1 MPRQAPRQ
9 DKTSESTVLVVDD
22 DPWMR
27 TAIGAI
33 LTDAGYLVNLA
44 SNGFTGLRLA
54 RELRPHVIL
63 LDPDL
68 PELSGAAVLDELRQH
83 PATSDLVVILKLP
96 TADAHDLVAEVHQAV
111 AQRSGPVQGTHDA
124 PVRRRRAAVRAVLV

>member
-1 MPRQAPRQ
+1 MLRQALRQ
-9 DKTSESTVLVVDD
+9 NTTSASTVLVVDD

-27 TAIGAI
+27 AEIGAI
-33 LTDAGYLVNLA
+33 LTDAGYAVNLA

-63 LDPDL
+63 LDTEL

-83 PATSDLVVILKLP
+83 PATSDLVVILKRA
-96 TADAHDLVAEVHQAV
+96 TTDACQLLAEVHAAV
-111 AQRSGPVQGTHDA
+111 AQRGKPIPGIYHP
-124 PVRRRRAAVRAVLV
+124 PVRRRRAAAPAVLV